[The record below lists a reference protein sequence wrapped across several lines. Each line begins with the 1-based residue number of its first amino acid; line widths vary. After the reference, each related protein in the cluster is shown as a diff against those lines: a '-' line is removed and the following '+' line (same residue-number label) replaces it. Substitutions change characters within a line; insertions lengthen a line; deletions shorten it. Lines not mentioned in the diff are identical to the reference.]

1 MAEATVLGFV
11 DVPLASREENPMP
24 RLFLSMAGATFL
36 KGGLQILGGRKLY

>member
-11 DVPLASREENPMP
+11 DIPLASREDNPVS

-36 KGGLQILGGRKLY
+36 KGGLQILAGRKLY